1 MSSAEINQVLANSL
15 SPDAALRSA
24 AEQQLTQAAES
35 NFLPLNSAL
44 RALHAAPA
52 QSHAH
57 RSQQPL
63 YLATLVQEL
72 ANDQAQGSIRAAAGI
87 ALKNAFT
94 TRDFARHQEIQAKW
108 LQQTDDD
115 TKNRV
120 KQLTLQTLA
129 SSNAQAGNAAAQVIS
144 SIAAIEL
151 PRNLWSELMPALVKN
166 ISEGADHQ
174 KQASLTTIGYICES
188 QDQDLRLSLG
198 QHSNAILT
206 AVVQGARKEEANLE
220 VRLAAITALSDS
232 LEFVHNNFKHEGE
245 RNYIMQVV
253 CEATQATDNRI
264 QQGAFGCLNR
274 IMALYYENMR
284 FYMEK
289 ALFGLTILG
298 MKSDDEDVAKLAVEF
313 WSTVCEEEI
322 SIEDDNAQAESSDQA
337 RPFYNFARVAAPE
350 VIPVLLQLLTKQ
362 DEDATDD
369 EYNLSRAAYQCLQLY
384 AQAVGA
390 TIIAPVLQF
399 VETNLRA
406 EDWHHRDAAV
416 SAFGAIMEGPDEKVL
431 DPIVKQAL
439 PILITMMDDQ
449 SLQVRDSTAY
459 ALGRVTEACSDAI
472 DPQQHLPTLIESLF
486 KGLLS
491 SAKMAPSCCWA
502 LMNLAERFAGDFGVS
517 ANPITP
523 HFNNAV
529 SSLLDLTARTD
540 ADTSVR
546 TAAYE
551 VLNVF
556 VQNSATDSMQ
566 SIASLSDV
574 IIKRLEETVPLQQQV
589 VSVEDKITL
598 EEMQNSLCTVLQAI
612 VARLEKEI
620 APQGDRIM
628 QAVLQILST
637 VGAKSSVPEAV
648 FAVISA
654 LSTAIEEDFV
664 KYMEAFAPFL
674 YNALGNQEEASL
686 CSMAIGLVSDI
697 TRSLGEQSQPF
708 CDNFMNYL
716 LNNLRSQTLGNQFKP
731 AILQCFGDIAA
742 AITGH
747 FETYL
752 SVVAQVL
759 EQAATVTAAPDV
771 PYEMFDY
778 VISLREGI
786 TDAWGGIIGA
796 MKSSNKTQTLQ
807 QYVPT
812 IFQLL
817 GVIASDSTK
826 SEGLLRS
833 CMGVIGDLADAYPNG
848 ELVEAFRQ
856 PSLTTMIKETKT
868 NRDFSPRTIETARWA
883 REQVKRQLA
892 IGQNVMTA

>member
-1 MSSAEINQVLANSL
+1 MLANSL
-15 SPDAALRSA
+15 SPDANLRNA

-35 NFLPLNSAL
+35 NF
-44 RALHAAPA
+44 
-52 QSHAH
+52 
-57 RSQQPL
+57 PL

-72 ANDQAQGSIRAAAGI
+72 ANDSTDGSIRAAAGI

-94 TRDFARHQEIQAKW
+94 TRDFARHQELQAKW
-108 LQQTDDD
+108 LQQTDDE

-120 KQLTLQTLA
+120 KELTLQTLN
-129 SSNAQAGNAAAQVIS
+129 SSNTQAGTAAAQVIS

-151 PRNLWSELMPALVKN
+151 PRGQWNDLLPFLVKN
-166 ISEGADHQ
+166 VSEGADHQ
-174 KQASLTTIGYICES
+174 KQSSLTTIGYICES
-188 QDQDLRLSLG
+188 QDAELRGALVT
-198 QHSNAILT
+198 HSNAILT
-206 AVVQGARKEEANLE
+206 AVVQGARKEETNIE
-220 VRLAAITALSDS
+220 VRLAAITALGDS
-232 LEFVHNNFKHEGE
+232 LEFVGNNFKHEGE

-253 CEATQATDNRI
+253 CEATQADDSRI

-322 SIEDDNAQAESSDQA
+322 SIEDDNAQVESSDQM
-337 RPFYNFARVAAPE
+337 RPFYNFARVAANE
-350 VIPVLLQLLTKQ
+350 VVPVLLLLLTKQ

-390 TIIAPVLQF
+390 TIITPVLQF
-399 VETNLRA
+399 VEGNLRH
-406 EDWHHRDAAV
+406 EDWHNRDAAV

-449 SLQVRDSTAY
+449 SLHVKDSTAY
-459 ALGRVTEACSDAI
+459 ALGRITEACSEAI
-472 DPQQHLPTLIESLF
+472 DPQTQLPTLIESLF

-502 LMNLAERFAGDFGVS
+502 LMNLAERFAGDLGAS
-517 ANPITP
+517 SNAITP

-529 SSLLDLTARTD
+529 SSLLDVTARTETE
-540 ADTSVR
+540 TSVR

-556 VQNSATDSMQ
+556 VQNAASESLQ
-566 SIASLSDV
+566 PVASLSDV
-574 IIKRLEETVPLQQQV
+574 IIKRLEETVPLQNQV

-612 VARLEKEI
+612 ISRLDKEI
-620 APQGDRIM
+620 IPQGDRIM
-628 QAVLQILST
+628 QILLQILNS
-637 VGAKSSVPEAV
+637 VGGKSSVPDAV
-648 FAVISA
+648 FATISA
-654 LSTAIEEDFV
+654 LSTAMEEDFV
-664 KYMEAFAPFL
+664 KYMDAFAPFL
-674 YNALGNQEEASL
+674 YNALGNQDEPSL

-697 TRSLGEQSQPF
+697 TRSLGERSQPY

-716 LNNLRSQTLGNQFKP
+716 LNNLRSTTLANQFKP
-731 AILQCFGDIAA
+731 AILQCFGDIAG
-742 AITGH
+742 AIGGH

-759 EQAATVTAAPDV
+759 EQATTVTASPEG
-771 PYEMFDY
+771 PYEMYDY
-778 VISLREGI
+778 VVSLREGI
-786 TDAWGGIIGA
+786 MDAWGGIIGA
-796 MKSSNKTQTLQ
+796 MKVSEKTQALQ
-807 QYVPT
+807 QYVPL
-812 IFQLL
+812 IFNALSI
-817 GVIASDSTK
+817 IASDMNR
-826 SEGLLRS
+826 SESLMRAS
-833 CMGVIGDLADAYPNG
+833 MGVIGDLADAYPDG
-848 ELVEAFRQ
+848 QLVDAFRQ
-856 PSLTTMIKETKT
+856 DWLTVMIKETKT
-868 NRDFSPRTIETARWA
+868 NREFQPRTIETARWA
-883 REQVKRQLA
+883 REQVKRQLGGSQA
-892 IGQNVMTA
+892 VMAN